1 MEPDRDG
8 VSYSDSPHLSPR
20 ARDPMDCLNYLMAG
34 SFGSLMVVYDWC
46 QPHNLLLES
55 VRMRFVNDLGRKVL
69 VWPKSDFHF

>member
-1 MEPDRDG
+1 
-8 VSYSDSPHLSPR
+8 
-20 ARDPMDCLNYLMAG
+20 MDCLNHLMAG

-55 VRMRFVNDLGRKVL
+55 VRMRFVNDLRRKVL